1 MLFSPCSSLQERDL
15 ARAAISELLFN
26 WLRDQKHEHTHTRCR
41 INTIPYLSTVI
52 CTSTHS
58 ITKHTQWLQCNHYL
72 IFSCMCVCVR
82 LWLCLPC
89 ASSMCL
95 CESQCSVLSIIVF
108 SSRITPP
115 ISHHQQWSNGSQ
127 ATKKYPPNTDPGSA
141 FPTRPYIINHSKLL
155 TQTGPRQ

>member
-115 ISHHQQWSNGSQ
+115 FLIISNDEVMV
-127 ATKKYPPNTDPGSA
+127 ARPLENTLQILIQDQLFQHDLIS
-141 FPTRPYIINHSKLL
+141 L
-155 TQTGPRQ
+155 TIPSS